1 MGQPTHHSYQRH
13 PPPPSRSHLP
23 VSHPGNRMTY
33 PPPLPPASVIANAPH
48 PNKISSDRDS
58 NLTKSSNNLKRSNS
72 SKEKDYYNQQ
82 HSWSSER
89 ESRSDRDREQRSSS
103 GSSRSYYAS
112 TSSRGASDR

>member
-23 VSHPGNRMTY
+23 VNHPGSRMTY

-48 PNKISSDRDS
+48 PNKINSDRD
-58 NLTKSSNNLKRSNS
+58 TTVPKSSTNFKRSNS
-72 SKEKDYYNQQ
+72 SKEKDYYNSQ
-82 HSWSSER
+82 HTWSSER
-89 ESRSDRDREQRSSS
+89 ESRGDRDREQRGSS

-112 TSSRGASDR
+112 TVSRG